1 MTLKLYYTFGTC
13 ALASHITLIEAGADY
28 ELQRISFKDGEQN
41 KPDYLKINPKARV
54 PALVTPDGV
63 LTETPALLVYIA
75 QKFSANNLALIDDPF
90 AFARVQEFNN
100 FLCSTVHINH
110 AHRMRGSRWVDAA
123 DEHSIKAMQK
133 KVPESVG
140 AAFDLIEKHM
150 LKGPYVMGERFTI
163 CDPYL
168 FTLSQWLEGDG
179 VDLTKLPR
187 IAEFRARMSERPSVQ
202 RALAEETERA
212 AA

>member
-1 MTLKLYYTFGTC
+1 
-13 ALASHITLIEAGADY
+13 
-28 ELQRISFKDGEQN
+28 
-41 KPDYLKINPKARV
+41 
-54 PALVTPDGV
+54 
-63 LTETPALLVYIA
+63 
-75 QKFSANNLALIDDPF
+75 
-90 AFARVQEFNN
+90 
-100 FLCSTVHINH
+100 
-110 AHRMRGSRWVDAA
+110 
-123 DEHSIKAMQK
+123 MQK